1 MSGKNYLSKQLQT
14 DNKSNVWVEI
24 LSLEAQ
30 HGSLNLA
37 LGFPDFK
44 PPQHILDAL
53 SEATT
58 GSNYMLNHYTR
69 GYGHRR
75 LVNILA
81 RLYGKLM
88 RQDLNPMSDILVTVG
103 AFEALH
109 CACQGLIN
117 PGDEVILLEP
127 YYEPYRELLRLA
139 GAKTVYVPLKP
150 KGESANDWTFDN
162 KELAAAISSRT
173 KAIFLNNPQNP
184 LGKVY
189 NSCELE
195 FIADLC
201 IKHDVI
207 CVSDEV
213 YEWLV
218 YDKKQHIRIA
228 KFPGMWERTIT
239 IGSAGKSF
247 SVTGWKV
254 GWAVG
259 PAHLISPMQLYH
271 HHSIRTLCT
280 PTQEAVAIAFEKEFE
295 LLQSSN
301 SYFNTLQKDVELSR
315 NQLCGYLSDAGIRPI
330 IPGGGYFI
338 VADISS
344 IDTGENLNDCNED
357 DEPYDLKFVKW
368 AIREKKVTMIPLS
381 IFYSPEHRNL
391 GEKYV
396 RICFVK
402 KEETLAKA
410 KLTLKKWKEE
420 NYSEDNTGNKALSDG
435 PCARDVPKGIHVK
448 GTMATLKGSS

>member
-1 MSGKNYLSKQLQT
+1 M
-14 DNKSNVWVEI
+14 
-24 LSLEAQ
+24 
-30 HGSLNLA
+30 
-37 LGFPDFK
+37 
-44 PPQHILDAL
+44 

-69 GYGHRR
+69 GYGHPR

-117 PGDEVILLEP
+117 PGDEVSEIE
-127 YYEPYRELLRLA
+127 ENRLMI
-139 GAKTVYVPLKP
+139 GH
-150 KGESANDWTFDN
+150 SIIRNWQQQF
-162 KELAAAISSRT
+162 SSRT

-344 IDTGENLNDCNED
+344 IDTGENLNDCNDD

-402 KEETLAKA
+402 
-410 KLTLKKWKEE
+410 
-420 NYSEDNTGNKALSDG
+420 
-435 PCARDVPKGIHVK
+435 
-448 GTMATLKGSS
+448 